1 MNATSGPGRG
11 VLRLLKAMARADA
24 RVELAEDAQ
33 GGVEA
38 VRVVRRGGGETPDV
52 LHRASA
58 EAWRAAVAAA
68 LIVREREGAGWGLS
82 AEARRLLVVRTGP
95 TAGGPEPALTGARGA
110 DVAET
115 SPAGRPVENFAESP
129 LGWLRR
135 RRDRNGQPMVSDT
148 QFDAGERLRADFELG
163 QLTPR
168 VTANWTALGSGQSRS
183 PQAGRAAGDLRDSV
197 VAARDR
203 VGRALAAV
211 GPELASVLLEVCCH
225 LKGLE
230 QLEREAGWPQRSGKV
245 ALHMALDALARH
257 YGFGGRLASSAAAVI
272 QHWATADY
280 RPTIDG

>member
-1 MNATSGPGRG
+1 MNERPSPGRG
-11 VLRLLKAMARADA
+11 VLRLLKAMARADS
-24 RVELAEDAQ
+24 RVELVEDAQ
-33 GGVEA
+33 AGAAA
-38 VRVVRRGGGETPDV
+38 VRVLRRGGGETPDV
-52 LHRASA
+52 LHRATA
-58 EAWRAAVAAA
+58 ESWRAAVAAG
-68 LIVREREGAGWGLS
+68 LIVREPNGSDWGLG
-82 AEARRLLVVRTGP
+82 AEARRLLEARTG
-95 TAGGPEPALTGARGA
+95 TATGDTGPVLSGARGA

-115 SPAGRPVENFAESP
+115 ATAGRPVENIAESP

-135 RRDRNGQPMVSDT
+135 RRDRNGHPMVSDI
-148 QFDAGERLRADFELG
+148 QFDAGERLRTDFELG

-168 VTANWTALGSGQSRS
+168 VTANWAALGSGQSRS

-211 GPELASVLLEVCCH
+211 GPELAWVLLEVCCH

-230 QLEREAGWPQRSGKV
+230 QLEREARWPQRSGKV

-257 YGFGGRLASSAAAVI
+257 YGFGGRRASSGASVI
-272 QHWATADY
+272 QHWAAVDY